1 MNAKTLIAAALTAT
15 FAMGAFAQEATAD
28 DTNFVARAQ
37 STLTRAQVQADVQ
50 QARAN
55 GTYVAGGE
63 VTVFADAPV
72 TSQRTRASS
81 LSPGRAFGYR
91 INLADGNE
99 EVAELPWVS
108 NPV

>member
-28 DTNFVARAQ
+28 DVNFVARAQ
-37 STLTRAQVQADVQ
+37 STLSRAQVQADVQ

-72 TSQRTRASS
+72 VTQRTRAEV
-81 LSPGRAFGYR
+81 R
-91 INLADGNE
+91 NE
-99 EVAELPWVS
+99 AIAAS
-108 NPV
+108 AARRTSHTIDAGQIGA

>member
-28 DTNFVARAQ
+28 DVNFVARAQ

-72 TSQRTRASS
+72 TSQRTRA
-81 LSPGRAFGYR
+81 
-91 INLADGNE
+91 
-99 EVAELPWVS
+99 EVRKEATSASAASRTSHTLDAGQIGA
-108 NPV
+108 